1 MQHVKAVGLMNREE
15 ENPRLKN
22 PILPRCVE
30 SSLSGPVPQNT
41 CGSCWLGTAQ
51 QFYLNMRG
59 EGGSRVTS
67 KSKGHTY
74 TNQRPGHY
82 LTHEHSHI
90 TRVVAAMDTCFDLTG
105 AHQYGI
111 AVDQWPR
118 RTRVFFFVSRRAYM
132 QSAMPS
138 HRFNNKEH
146 ILYITCPRGCVNKH
160 VKSRRGNEPRH
171 PLHKYVTGQARQ
183 RAKQHKR
190 TS

>member
-1 MQHVKAVGLMNREE
+1 MCWAISRGQWQPQTAVLPLLGPTMQHVKAVGLMNREE

-118 RTRVFFFVSRRAYM
+118 RTRVFFFCFEAGIH
-132 QSAMPS
+132 AEC
-138 HRFNNKEH
+138 NA
-146 ILYITCPRGCVNKH
+146 
-160 VKSRRGNEPRH
+160 KSPI
-171 PLHKYVTGQARQ
+171 
-183 RAKQHKR
+183 
-190 TS
+190 